1 MLFKIQLNH
10 TCFVACN
17 NTLFSLA
24 AIESCNYMQPFQ
36 ADVALQ
42 FTVTCFNEAVTRR
55 KTLYAGSKNPDGEI
69 AVALSELIET
79 IDPNAQGTDFRIT

>member
-1 MLFKIQLNH
+1 
-10 TCFVACN
+10 
-17 NTLFSLA
+17 
-24 AIESCNYMQPFQ
+24 MQPFQ

-42 FTVTCFNEAVTRR
+42 STVTCFNEAVTRM
-55 KTLYAGSKNPDGEI
+55 KTWYASSKNPDGEI

>member
-1 MLFKIQLNH
+1 MLFQIQLNQ

-24 AIESCNYMQPFQ
+24 AVEPCNYIQPFQ

-42 FTVTCFNEAVTRR
+42 IIVTCFNEAVTQRKKNDIQARR
-55 KTLYAGSKNPDGEI
+55 NPM
-69 AVALSELIET
+69 A
-79 IDPNAQGTDFRIT
+79 R